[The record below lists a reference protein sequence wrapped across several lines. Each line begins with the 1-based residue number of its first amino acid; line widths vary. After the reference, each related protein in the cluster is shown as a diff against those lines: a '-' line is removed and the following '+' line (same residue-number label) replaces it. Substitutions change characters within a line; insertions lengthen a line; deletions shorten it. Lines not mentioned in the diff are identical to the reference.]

1 MNKKSENKLST
12 WQLGLISTGGMI
24 GAGWLFSPYYG
35 FETAGIGVMLS
46 WLIVAVMTLIIGLSF
61 AEIVTLLPIV
71 GGLTRFIG
79 LTHNSTVS
87 FIFLILGWL
96 SYVVYLPLEAQSA
109 IQYLSFWFEDLVV
122 IKGDGSATLSY
133 LGLFYSFLIIIF
145 LTWFNTFFLSNVA
158 RVNALVSIWKILV
171 PIGIAWLLIILFGNL
186 DNIHLAN
193 INRGFSFEKVLL
205 AITSSG
211 LAFAFTGFQNGL
223 VLANSAKN
231 PSKAIPYSLFA
242 PIIIGLILYSSLS
255 FIFIACLGDQ
265 KLVFGH
271 AAAPLLALVALFGI
285 HSIIAVLFVDAVI
298 APLGTANVY
307 TAATSRILYGLAK
320 DFFPDSALNKLNKFF
335 SPANCLWFN
344 AAVGAVFLLPFPT
357 WQQLVDFL
365 SSIVV
370 FSYLSGPISLMV
382 LRQEFPTLDR
392 PFKLSCYK
400 LIGYAGFACCSLLI
414 YWSNLSNLVYLMI
427 LIIAIITG
435 YNVLIEARTRY
446 LIESFKRSFFVLEYL
461 LGISLVKYL
470 HHIQLIAFPLDN
482 LVVILLALISCRRF
496 INNKVDGAEI
506 QTNLTRFSN
515 ENLDRASY
523 FVQFFKKNGL

>member
-1 MNKKSENKLST
+1 MNKIST
-12 WQLGLISTGGMI
+12 WQLVLISTGGMI

-35 FETAGIGVMLS
+35 FETAGAGVTIS
-46 WLIVAVMTLIIGLSF
+46 WLLVAIMTLVIGLSF
-61 AEIVTLLPIV
+61 AEVISLLPIV
-71 GGLTRFIG
+71 GGISRFIG
-79 LTHNSTVS
+79 LTHNRTVS
-87 FIFLILGWL
+87 FIFLIIGWL

-109 IQYLSFWFEDLVV
+109 IQYLSFWFTDLVV
-122 IKGDGSATLSY
+122 VGGDGSATLSY
-133 LGLFYSFLIIIF
+133 LGLFCSFLIIIS

-186 DNIHLAN
+186 DNMHIAN
-193 INRGFSFEKVLL
+193 INREFSFEKVLL

-223 VLANSAKN
+223 VLANSANN

-242 PIIIGLILYSSLS
+242 PIIVGLILYASLS

-320 DFFPDSALNKLNKFF
+320 DFFPDSWLDKLNKFF
-335 SPANCLWFN
+335 SPSNCLWFN
-344 AAVGAVFLLPFPT
+344 AAIGALFLLPFPT

-382 LRQEFPTLDR
+382 LRKEFPTLKR

-400 LIGYAGFACCSLLI
+400 LIGYTGFACCSLLI
-414 YWSNLSNLVYLMI
+414 YWSNMNNLIYLMI
-427 LIIAIITG
+427 LIIAIIAS
-435 YNVLIEARTRY
+435 YNVVIERRTRY
-446 LIESFKRSFFVLEYL
+446 LMESFKRSFFVLEYL
-461 LGISLVKYL
+461 LGIFLVKYL
-470 HHIQLIAFPLDN
+470 HHSDLILFPIDN
-482 LVVILLALISCRRF
+482 LAVIILSLISCKRF
-496 INNKVDGAEI
+496 IINRVDGGEI
-506 QTNLTRFSN
+506 QSNLTRFSS
-515 ENLDRASY
+515 ENLASASY
-523 FVQFFKKNGL
+523 FVQFFKKN